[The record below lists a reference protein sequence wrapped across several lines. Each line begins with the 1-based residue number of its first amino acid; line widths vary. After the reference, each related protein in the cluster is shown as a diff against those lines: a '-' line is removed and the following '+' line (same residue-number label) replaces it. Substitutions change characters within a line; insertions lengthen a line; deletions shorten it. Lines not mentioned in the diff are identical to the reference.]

1 MQSKIRKKRNPN
13 LSKYDAPLRIQFDR
27 GFNAFKGKQYVKTNG
42 DAKIIMTENPYNP
55 NTMQAR
61 EWLRGYNSAYAQ
73 QLKRVKD
80 VEARRRSKKYMQ
92 DKIVIEEVMTAEFYE
107 MKAGQ
112 TAIFPE
118 HKALEYLALG
128 LTSEAGEVAGKV
140 KKLIRDGEDM
150 EGFELKKIAIA
161 SEIGDVLWY
170 CAMMAKEVGV
180 PLNDIMKDNLKKL
193 HGRKVRGTLH
203 GSGDN
208 R

>member
-1 MQSKIRKKRNPN
+1 MSK
-13 LSKYDAPLRIQFDR
+13 L
-27 GFNAFKGKQYVKTNG
+27 
-42 DAKIIMTENPYNP
+42 E
-55 NTMQAR
+55 
-61 EWLRGYNSAYAQ
+61 E
-73 QLKRVKD
+73 
-80 VEARRRSKKYMQ
+80 EAKKYMQ

-112 TAIFPE
+112 TAIFPKY
-118 HKALEYLALG
+118 KALEYLALG

>member
-1 MQSKIRKKRNPN
+1 MK
-13 LSKYDAPLRIQFDR
+13 L
-27 GFNAFKGKQYVKTNG
+27 
-42 DAKIIMTENPYNP
+42 E
-55 NTMQAR
+55 
-61 EWLRGYNSAYAQ
+61 E
-73 QLKRVKD
+73 
-80 VEARRRSKKYMQ
+80 EAKKYMQ
-92 DKIVIEEVMTAEFYE
+92 DKLVIEEVMTAEFYE

-112 TAIFPE
+112 TAIFPKY
-118 HKALEYLALG
+118 KALEYLALG

>member
-1 MQSKIRKKRNPN
+1 
-13 LSKYDAPLRIQFDR
+13 
-27 GFNAFKGKQYVKTNG
+27 
-42 DAKIIMTENPYNP
+42 
-55 NTMQAR
+55 
-61 EWLRGYNSAYAQ
+61 
-73 QLKRVKD
+73 
-80 VEARRRSKKYMQ
+80 MQ
-92 DKIVIEEVMTAEFYE
+92 DKIRIAEVMTAEFYE

-112 TAIFPE
+112 TAIFPK

-140 KKLIRDGEDM
+140 KKLIRDGEDV

-180 PLNDIMKDNLKKL
+180 PLDEIMKENLKKL
-193 HGRKVRGTLH
+193 HGRKIRGTLH

>member
-1 MQSKIRKKRNPN
+1 MQK
-13 LSKYDAPLRIQFDR
+13 L
-27 GFNAFKGKQYVKTNG
+27 
-42 DAKIIMTENPYNP
+42 E
-55 NTMQAR
+55 
-61 EWLRGYNSAYAQ
+61 E
-73 QLKRVKD
+73 
-80 VEARRRSKKYMQ
+80 EAKKYMQ
-92 DKIVIEEVMTAEFYE
+92 DKIRIAEVMTAEFYE

-112 TAIFPE
+112 TAIFPK

-140 KKLIRDGEDM
+140 KKLIRDGEDV

-180 PLNDIMKDNLKKL
+180 PLDEIMKENLKKL

>member
-1 MQSKIRKKRNPN
+1 MSK
-13 LSKYDAPLRIQFDR
+13 L
-27 GFNAFKGKQYVKTNG
+27 
-42 DAKIIMTENPYNP
+42 E
-55 NTMQAR
+55 
-61 EWLRGYNSAYAQ
+61 E
-73 QLKRVKD
+73 
-80 VEARRRSKKYMQ
+80 EAKKYMQ

-112 TAIFPE
+112 TAIFPKY
-118 HKALEYLALG
+118 KALEYLALG

-140 KKLIRDGEDM
+140 KKLIRDGADV

>member
-1 MQSKIRKKRNPN
+1 MQK
-13 LSKYDAPLRIQFDR
+13 L
-27 GFNAFKGKQYVKTNG
+27 
-42 DAKIIMTENPYNP
+42 E
-55 NTMQAR
+55 
-61 EWLRGYNSAYAQ
+61 E
-73 QLKRVKD
+73 
-80 VEARRRSKKYMQ
+80 EAKKYMQ
-92 DKIVIEEVMTAEFYE
+92 DKISITEVMTADFYE

-112 TAIFPE
+112 TAIFP
-118 HKALEYLALG
+118 KSQALEYLALG

-161 SEIGDVLWY
+161 SEVGDVLWY
-170 CAMMAKEVGV
+170 CAMLAKEVGV

>member
-1 MQSKIRKKRNPN
+1 MKLEEEAKK
-13 LSKYDAPLRIQFDR
+13 F
-27 GFNAFKGKQYVKTNG
+27 
-42 DAKIIMTENPYNP
+42 
-55 NTMQAR
+55 
-61 EWLRGYNSAYAQ
+61 
-73 QLKRVKD
+73 
-80 VEARRRSKKYMQ
+80 MQ
-92 DKIVIEEVMTAEFYE
+92 DKLVIEEVMTAEFYE

-112 TAIFPE
+112 TAIFPKY
-118 HKALEYLALG
+118 KALEYLALG